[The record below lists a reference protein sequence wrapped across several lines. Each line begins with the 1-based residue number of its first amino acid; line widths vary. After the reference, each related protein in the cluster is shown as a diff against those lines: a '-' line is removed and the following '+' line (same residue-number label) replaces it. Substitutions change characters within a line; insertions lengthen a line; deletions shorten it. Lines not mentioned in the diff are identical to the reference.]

1 MKKIILAAAA
11 VAALAG
17 AAGAEGRRIRV
28 GYPSAGALIN
38 GQVGAVLANTDILA
52 RNGLEAEVIPFLYGT
67 QMQEALLAGKIDVAL
82 TSEANFVNL
91 AVKYP
96 CKVIATLG
104 SAGRIAVM
112 VKEGSPVKKVADL
125 RGKTVCT
132 VFGTS
137 AHYPAVQ
144 WLRRA
149 GLDPAKDVKLVHMAA
164 AEARAGLVK
173 GDIDAIVI
181 WDPFVE
187 DFVEKKAARVLEA
200 NPSFLTTTVAS
211 AEFLK
216 RSPEAAVDFLAAL
229 QQAALYM
236 ALNHERVN
244 EWLSKTMGVAPAIIH
259 KGSAFNKTYSRA
271 RRLKDIDLAP
281 GKELLTRLRQ
291 IADFNL
297 SSGLL
302 KEKSPVEENTEAGFA
317 KAAREKALASEF
329 DPAKVVVTVK

>member
-1 MKKIILAAAA
+1 MKKIFLAAAA
-11 VAALAG
+11 AALLAG
-17 AAGAEGRRIRV
+17 GASAEGRRIRV

-52 RNGLEAEVIPFLYGT
+52 KNGLEAEVIPFLYGT

-112 VKEGSPVKKVADL
+112 VKEGSPIRKVADL
-125 RGKTVCT
+125 KGRTVCT

-144 WLRRA
+144 WLLKA

-164 AEARAGLVK
+164 AEGRAALVK
-173 GDIDAIVI
+173 GDLDAIVI

-211 AEFLK
+211 ADFLK
-216 RSPEAAVDFLAAL
+216 NSPEAAEDFLVAL

-236 ALNHERVN
+236 ARNHAQVN
-244 EWLSKTMGVAPAIIH
+244 EWLSKTMGVAPGIID
-259 KGSAFNKTYSRA
+259 KGSAFNKAYAKA
-271 RRLKDIDLAP
+271 RRLKDIDLVP
-281 GKELLTRLRQ
+281 GKELLTRLQQ
-291 IADFNL
+291 IAEFNL
-297 SSGLL
+297 STGLL
-302 KEKSPVEENTEAGFA
+302 KEKSPVAENTETGLA
-317 KAAREKALASEF
+317 KRAREKALASKF
-329 DPAKVVVTVK
+329 DPAKVVVTAK